1 MGPREIGELPR
12 MLQPAAAAAATA
24 LLVALPRLEGVHTTN
39 AAGRILNHK
48 FMAPRP
54 ARSACPSYRAGKH
67 AWRYFNA
74 ARFL

>member
-1 MGPREIGELPR
+1 MGPREIGELPV
-12 MLQPAAAAAATA
+12 LVQPAAAATA
-24 LLVALPRLEGVHTTN
+24 LLVASLPRLGGVYTTN

-54 ARSACPSYRAGKH
+54 ACSARSSYRAGKC
-67 AWRYFNA
+67 AWHYFNA